1 MMPGRKERLIN
12 FALWLIL
19 AVAGIVVLIPIVMI
33 ILGAF
38 KTPLEAAK
46 FDLSLP
52 EKWNFENFRTVIKE
66 GKMIRAF
73 LNSVLIAVLSVAG
86 TVLCAAPC
94 GFILSRRKQKAS
106 RNMFKY
112 IFLGQ
117 VAPYQIVTTFILFK
131 ILHISGYSAAILLFI
146 AINIPFST
154 MLFEGFVKNIPA
166 ELDEAAALDG
176 CSPLQLYFKIILPLM
191 KPVTVTCILSTAIG
205 VWNEF
210 MIPLY
215 MLTSSKEWTL
225 PLTVYNFYGRY
236 SSEWNL
242 VFACLILSSL
252 PMVIVYICLQKYVVA
267 GMTAGAVK
275 G

>member
-1 MMPGRKERLIN
+1 MPGRKERLIN

-131 ILHISGYSAAILLFI
+131 ILHISGYSAVILLFI

-191 KPVTVTCILSTAIG
+191 KPVTVTCIISTAIG

>member
-146 AINIPFST
+146 ANNMPFST

-191 KPVTVTCILSTAIG
+191 KPVTVTCIISTAIG